1 MICCQVSQ
9 GDSWASTDI
18 DNSKGSSLKY
28 LICHQ
33 QMSVSIQHRKLK
45 WLYDYMTAKLHWRIM
60 KKIGK

>member
-9 GDSWASTDI
+9 GDQSWASTDT

-33 QMSVSIQHRKLK
+33 QMSVSIQDRKLK
-45 WLYDYMTAKLHWRIM
+45 WLYDYMTAKLH
-60 KKIGK
+60 